1 MAKEL
6 TQKGPSVRPRRTPL
20 TMRNKLTVKNV
31 DPNYQYRIVN
41 DVEDRVELFKERGY
55 EIVTDAQVGDSRVD
69 KPSSL
74 GSTTEISVGQNVKAV
89 VMRIP
94 KEWYQEDQAVKQAQ
108 IDALEASMNADA
120 ARGK

>member
-69 KPSSL
+69 RPSSL

>member
-20 TMRNKLTVKNV
+20 AMRNKLTVKNV

-41 DVEDRVELFKERGY
+41 DVEDRVEIFKERGY

-94 KEWYQEDQAVKQAQ
+94 KEWYQEDQTIKQAQ
-108 IDALEASMNADA
+108 IDALESSMNADA